1 MSVSYLSV
9 FIIPANTTALHGLG
23 TKLRLIFGL
32 SLLIQVQYDLQ
43 IKPNTQ
49 IR

>member
-1 MSVSYLSV
+1 MSVSYLS
-9 FIIPANTTALHGLG
+9 FIIPANSHSFADLG